1 MLWVTGGAHTTGVED
16 VCAVTG
22 GQTVQSSGQPPVSV
36 SPPMTD
42 TTRRPCVLLWWKLV
56 LQMQGFGQ
64 AVGVGQG

>member
-1 MLWVTGGAHTTGVED
+1 
-16 VCAVTG
+16 VTG
-22 GQTVQSSGQPPVSV
+22 GQTVQSSQASPPVSMP
-36 SPPMTD
+36 PPMTD